1 MLLSLFAALAAQGQ
15 APPAAPPG
23 RRVDFY
29 CKAIPVDG
37 AAFAFSGRQAG
48 GVVTLAD
55 VAGTPLE
62 GFHYLQIGN
71 GQPGTLMFYGRVKN
85 EHHMVHIDLDPWSS
99 QTPTV
104 KITRSGWLHDS
115 RTPTSVATGFCAVRV
130 NGKED
135 MGAKARV
142 RRP

>member
-1 MLLSLFAALAAQGQ
+1 MLLALLAAMAAQVETPL
-15 APPAAPPG
+15 AKPAG

-29 CKAIPVDG
+29 CRAIGVDG
-37 AAFAFSGRQAG
+37 KAFAFSGRQAG
-48 GVVTLAD
+48 TLVTLAD

-62 GFHYLQIGN
+62 GFDYLHIGN
-71 GQPGTLMFYGRVKN
+71 GQPGTLMFYGRVRN

-115 RTPTSVATGFCAVRV
+115 RTPISIATGFCAVRV

-135 MGAKARV
+135 MGVKARV